1 MTGIIKIEIS
11 ESPEELLEQLKNSD
25 NQELKERI
33 QALYWL
39 KTKQVEST
47 GAIAL
52 LDRKAK
58 SC

>member
-52 LDRKAK
+52 LDRKA
-58 SC
+58 

>member
-39 KTKQVEST
+39 KTNQVEST
-47 GAIAL
+47 GAIRLRHAP
-52 LDRKAK
+52 RTPV
-58 SC
+58 